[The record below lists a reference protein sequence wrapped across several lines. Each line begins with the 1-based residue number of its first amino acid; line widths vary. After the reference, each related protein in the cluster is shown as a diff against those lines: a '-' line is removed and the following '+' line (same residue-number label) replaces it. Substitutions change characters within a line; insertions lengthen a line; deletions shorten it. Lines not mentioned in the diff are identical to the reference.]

1 MQMHVDKHIRNTV
14 GLIHSRNGANKH
26 ADRMTT
32 VLTVR
37 DDGAKLPI
45 LFIIRGAPN
54 AWEGESYHWFNTSNA
69 QAYM

>member
-1 MQMHVDKHIRNTV
+1 MQMHVGKHIRNTV
-14 GLIHSRNGANKH
+14 GLIHSRNDSARILGANKH

-45 LFIIRGAPN
+45 LFIIRGGAGDRIEKN
-54 AWEGESYHWFNTSNA
+54 KLN
-69 QAYM
+69 

>member
-1 MQMHVDKHIRNTV
+1 MTKDSARI
-14 GLIHSRNGANKH
+14 LGANKH

-45 LFIIRGAPN
+45 LFIIRGGAGDRIEKN
-54 AWEGESYHWFNTSNA
+54 ELN
-69 QAYM
+69 